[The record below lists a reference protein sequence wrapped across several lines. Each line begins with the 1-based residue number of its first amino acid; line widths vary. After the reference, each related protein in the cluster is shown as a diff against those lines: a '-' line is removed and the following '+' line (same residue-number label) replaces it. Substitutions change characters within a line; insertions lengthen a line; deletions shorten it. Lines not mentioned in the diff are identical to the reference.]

1 MSDALL
7 PSVVVVLIAMGGLYA
22 ATEAWWR
29 RTHPKPPPPDSRS
42 ARRRRE
48 LDLLIVA
55 EAIVADRYQL
65 IADLYETPAEPVPA
79 PLRVRA
85 DR

>member
-1 MSDALL
+1 MSEALL
-7 PSVVVVLIAMGGLYA
+7 PAVVVILIGGGGLYA

-29 RTHPKPPPPDSRS
+29 RQHPKPAPLHSRS

-48 LDLLIVA
+48 LDLLVVA
-55 EAIVADRYQL
+55 EAIVADRYAV
-65 IADLYETPAEPVPA
+65 IADLYETPTEPVPA
-79 PLRVRA
+79 PLRVRV